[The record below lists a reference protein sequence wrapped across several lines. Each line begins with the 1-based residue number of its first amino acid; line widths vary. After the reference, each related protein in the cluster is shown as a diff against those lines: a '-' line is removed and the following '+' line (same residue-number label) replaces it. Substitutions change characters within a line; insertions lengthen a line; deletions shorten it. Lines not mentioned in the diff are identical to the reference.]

1 MGLEVGNFQRPRVL
15 FWRHWSEIE
24 MGIALKNLPRKG
36 DRLSWANVLT
46 LKIWGQGVGLR
57 RYDDFQLRLCSV

>member
-57 RYDDFQLRLCSV
+57 R